1 MALSI
6 TQRIVMMSV
15 IYIHYMLSVVMLN
28 VVMLSV
34 IMLNVVAPSKVYWLC
49 RQNVSASLRG
59 FKDRQFKPK
68 VAVSWC
74 VLMKRKKYFVY
85 KNALASC
92 VAEVQIM
99 LK

>member
-1 MALSI
+1 ML
-6 TQRIVMMSV
+6 SV
-15 IYIHYMLSVVMLN
+15 IYNRYMLSVVMLN
-28 VVMLSV
+28 V
-34 IMLNVVAPSKVYWLC
+34 IMLNVVAPSKVHWLC

-68 VAVSWC
+68 VAVSLC
-74 VLMKRKKYFVY
+74 VLVNRKKYFVY

-92 VAEVQIM
+92 VTEEKIL